1 MSEHTNTQSFQEM
14 LDESL
19 VTVKSGDVYKST
31 VVRVTPTEVIVD
43 LGFKS
48 DGIISRSDFSDDQ
61 TTELVQLTKPGDI
74 IDVWVLRV
82 NDGEGNVVCSKK
94 KAESRANLKNLEAAC
109 ETGEPLLG
117 KVAEIVKG
125 GMTVNIQGCRAFV
138 PSSQASNRFIKDLSE
153 FKGKEMNFQ
162 ILEFDRSGR
171 RLRIIAGRR
180 ELAGK
185 EADDRRNEVFGKL
198 KVGQRVEGT
207 VSRIV
212 EFGAFVDLGG
222 VDGLIH
228 VTELSWQRV
237 KKVTDVLA
245 VGDTVSALVKDFD
258 PEKGKISLS
267 LKDAA
272 DNPWNGILER
282 YPIDSIVQGT
292 VVRFAQFGAFV
303 HLEDGIDGLVHI
315 SQIANKRVAKPA
327 DELNIG
333 DVIDVLIVAIDLD
346 NQKISLSK
354 RAADEVLNPQEY
366 DDDDYYDSGEVFDS
380 SDFDTE
386 LIEEEIPV
394 EEVPAVEETP
404 VEETPVVEEPPA
416 EESPAVEET
425 STETEE

>member
-14 LDESL
+14 LDETL

-61 TTELVQLTKPGDI
+61 TTELAQLTKPGDT

-117 KVAEIVKG
+117 KVTEIVKG

-138 PSSQASNRFIKDLSE
+138 PSSQASNRFIKDLAE

-180 ELAGK
+180 DLAGK

-198 KVGQRVEGT
+198 QVGQRIDGV

-237 KKVTDVLA
+237 RKVTDVLA
-245 VGDTVSALVKDFD
+245 VGDKVSAIVKDFD

-272 DNPWNGILER
+272 DNPWNGILDR

-354 RAADEVLNPQEY
+354 RAADDILNPQEY

-380 SDFDTE
+380 DFDAE
-386 LIEEEIPV
+386 PVEEEIP
-394 EEVPAVEETP
+394 EEEA
-404 VEETPVVEEPPA
+404 PVVEE
-416 EESPAVEET
+416 
-425 STETEE
+425 TEE